1 MHTKRLYAVKAV
13 DVDDARLLVEGELIN
28 DSRVDENNYFF
39 VNGVID
45 VKNNT
50 YTTID
55 TDREWKELKSVDGV
69 IKFVNGLYN
78 KERYDK
84 IVEQL
89 KLNTEKQN
97 WFDVELLASK
107 LDDMSNIINSTKDGF
122 TLNDQYVTELA
133 MGKIDT
139 FGIDNWYETTEH
151 NEDDRSYLVVVDFHF

>member
-13 DVDDARLLVEGELIN
+13 DVDDARIIVESELVN
-28 DSRVDENNYFF
+28 DSRVGENNYFF

-55 TDREWKELKSVDGV
+55 TDREWKELKSVEGV
-69 IKFVNGLYN
+69 IKTVTGFAN
-78 KERYDK
+78 KERYEK
-84 IVEQL
+84 LIEQL
-89 KLNTEKQN
+89 KLDTERQN
-97 WFDVELLASK
+97 WFYVESVASE
-107 LDDMSNIINSTKDGF
+107 LDDINNVIKDGF

-133 MGKIDT
+133 TGKIDT